1 MIHGSEVE
9 EWCPV
14 PSFLPVKEEE
24 NEANDATVEQA
35 SAGVVASR
43 AEIRKELKRLQAKL
57 KELDGST
64 LCSTDG

>member
-1 MIHGSEVE
+1 M
-9 EWCPV
+9 
-14 PSFLPVKEEE
+14 KEEE
-24 NEANDATVEQA
+24 KEPNDATVEQA

-43 AEIRKELKRLQAKL
+43 AETLNRKLVLRKELKRLQEKL

>member
-1 MIHGSEVE
+1 M
-9 EWCPV
+9 
-14 PSFLPVKEEE
+14 KEEE